1 MVTTFYTRG
10 GQHPPL
16 ILLLLSLPPV
26 VVVSGWDSGP
36 CEACGRQRGGGGAG
50 GCSCC
55 QGGRRAPSS
64 SSGDAPPPLNG
75 HLPPPPPSQLIKVV
89 VLGATGVGK
98 TAIIKQFVH
107 NEFPASHQPTRGRA
121 NHWPSVLVNDRVY
134 QLCIADLPPIRAFPQ
149 NSFTE
154 WADYRFYG
162 LRSAM
167 AYVFVFDLTCYESF
181 THIKAL
187 RDQVYE
193 SRDMREVGVVVVGN
207 KRDLVEA
214 TEAREKREIRDVPAI
229 VRKQWKA
236 AYVEVSAKCNWHVVA
251 AFRELLLAVEDAQAH
266 THARPHNLHELHEAI
281 EHSKCT
287 IL

>member
-1 MVTTFYTRG
+1 MG
-10 GQHPPL
+10 A
-16 ILLLLSLPPV
+16 V
-26 VVVSGWDSGP
+26 VVVSGWDPGP
-36 CEACGRQRGGGGAG
+36 CEGCGGQQGGGGAG
-50 GCSCC
+50 TCNCC

-75 HLPPPPPSQLIKVV
+75 HLPPPPPPPPSQLIKVV
-89 VLGATGVGK
+89 MLGAAGVGK
-98 TAIIKQFVH
+98 TSIIQQFVY
-107 NEFPASHQPTRGRA
+107 NEFPSQYQPTTARN
-121 NHWPSVLVNDRVY
+121 NHWPSVLVNDRAY

-149 NSFTE
+149 DSFSE
-154 WADYRFYG
+154 WADYRSYG

-167 AYVFVFDLTCYESF
+167 AYVFVFDLTCYDSF

-187 RDQVYE
+187 RDQVYD

-207 KRDLVEA
+207 KRDKLEA
-214 TEAREKREIRDVPAI
+214 TQNREKRELMREMREVPAV

-251 AFRELLLAVEDAQAH
+251 AFRELLLAVEEAQSH
-266 THARPHNLHELHEAI
+266 THARPHNLQELHQAI
-281 EHSKCT
+281 EHSRCT